1 MSEPRN
7 ILSMCVLCPGICVT
21 ECPVYMATHIRA
33 SAPNSLARVALKFM
47 KGSKDM
53 EDALWLCTGC
63 RSCEYACPMD
73 NRVWEAVRVLR
84 SRERISGTGA
94 SVERLTDNSKP
105 GLLVVSPSKP
115 NLNIVKILGKNYSLY
130 WVDSRVINEI
140 YWSGGDP
147 ELILNGI
154 EAILADDMD
163 ALTSLSLS
171 EKRLVSPLKILK
183 SLGVKRLL
191 GGNGYTL
198 HIPCKTPREY
208 RDDIIGDISQVL
220 GSPES
225 IIEGC
230 VAGGGGLPVKHPDL
244 AREIAMYTMRNTN
257 PGKPVVTFCSNA
269 KMLLRK
275 LGYQSLTLLDL
286 IEEAA
291 QR

>member
-1 MSEPRN
+1 MSETRK
-7 ILSMCVLCPGICVT
+7 ILDMCVLCPGICVT

-33 SAPNSLARVALKFM
+33 SAPNNLARIALKFIE
-47 KGSKDM
+47 GNKDM

-63 RSCEYACPMD
+63 RLCEYACPMG
-73 NRVWEAVRVLR
+73 NKVWEAVRVLR
-84 SRERISGTGA
+84 DQERVGSTGA
-94 SVERLTDNSKP
+94 SIERLTSNSKP

-115 NLNIVKILGKNYSLY
+115 NVNIVKTLEGDYSLY

-140 YWSGGDP
+140 YWSGGNP
-147 ELILNGI
+147 ELSLDGI

-163 ALTSLSLS
+163 ALTSLFPH
-171 EKRLVSPLKILK
+171 EKRLVSPLKVLK
-183 SLGVKRLL
+183 SLGVERLL
-191 GGNGYTL
+191 GDKGYTL

-208 RDDIIGDISQVL
+208 RDDVIGDISQVL

-225 IIEGC
+225 IVEGC

-244 AREIAMYTMRNTN
+244 AREVAMYTMRNTN

-269 KMLLRK
+269 KMLLRE

>member
-7 ILSMCVLCPGICVT
+7 TLSMCVLCPGICVT
-21 ECPVYMATHIRA
+21 ECPVYMATRIRA

-47 KGSKDM
+47 EGNKDM

-63 RSCEYACPMD
+63 RSCEYTCPMG

-115 NLNIVKILGKNYSLY
+115 NLNIVKILGRNYSLY

-163 ALTSLSLS
+163 ALTPLSLS
-171 EKRLVSPLKILK
+171 GKRLVSPLQILK
-183 SLGVKRLL
+183 SLGIKRLL
-191 GGNGYTL
+191 GDNGYTL

-208 RDDIIGDISQVL
+208 RDDIIGDISLVL

-225 IIEGC
+225 IVEGC
-230 VAGGGGLPVKHPDL
+230 VAGGGGLLVKHPDL

-257 PGKPVVTFCSNA
+257 PGKPVVTLCSNA
-269 KMLLRK
+269 KMLLRE

-286 IEEAA
+286 IEEAV

>member
-7 ILSMCVLCPGICVT
+7 ILEMCVLCPGICVT

-33 SAPNSLARVALKFM
+33 SAPNNLARIALKFM
-47 KGSKDM
+47 EGNRDM

-63 RSCEYACPMD
+63 RSCEYTCPMG
-73 NRVWEAVRVLR
+73 NRVWDAVRFLR
-84 SRERISGTGA
+84 GKERISGIGL
-94 SVERLTDNSKP
+94 SIERLTNDSKP

-115 NLNIVKILGKNYSLY
+115 NANIVKILSVDYSLY
-130 WVDSRVINEI
+130 WVDSKVINEI
-140 YWSGGDP
+140 YWSGGNP
-147 ELILNGI
+147 ELNLNGI

-163 ALTSLSLS
+163 ALTPLPLS
-171 EKRLVSPLKILK
+171 EKRLVSPLQVLK
-183 SLGVKRLL
+183 SLGFKRLL
-191 GGNGYTL
+191 GDNGYTL

-208 RDDIIGDISQVL
+208 RDDVMGDISLVL

-225 IIEGC
+225 IVEGC
-230 VAGGGGLPVKHPDL
+230 VAGGGLPVKHPDL

-257 PGKPVVTFCSNA
+257 PGKPVVTLCSNA
-269 KMLLRK
+269 KTLLWQ

-286 IEEAA
+286 LEEAV

>member
-1 MSEPRN
+1 MTEPRN
-7 ILSMCVLCPGICVT
+7 VLSMCVLCPGICVT

-33 SAPNSLARVALKFM
+33 SAPNNLARIALKFM
-47 KGSKDM
+47 EGSKDM

-63 RSCEYACPMD
+63 RSCEYACPMG
-73 NRVWEAVRVLR
+73 NKVWEAVRVLR
-84 SRERISGTGA
+84 GQEYISSTEA
-94 SVERLTDNSKP
+94 RVERLTNNSKP
-105 GLLVVSPSKP
+105 GLLVVSSSKP
-115 NLNIVKILGKNYSLY
+115 NVNIVKTLGGDYSLY
-130 WVDSRVINEI
+130 WVDSGVISET
-140 YWSGGDP
+140 YWSGRNP
-147 ELILNGI
+147 ILNLNGI
-154 EAILADDMD
+154 EFILADDMD
-163 ALTSLSLS
+163 ALTPLSLS

-183 SLGVKRLL
+183 SLGAKRLL
-191 GGNGYTL
+191 GDNGYTL

-208 RDDIIGDISQVL
+208 RDDIIGGISQVL

-225 IIEGC
+225 IVEGC

-257 PGKPVVTFCSNA
+257 PGRPVVTLCSNA

>member
-33 SAPNSLARVALKFM
+33 SAPNNLARIALKFM

-63 RSCEYACPMD
+63 RSCEYTCPMG

-84 SRERISGTGA
+84 SRERISGAGA

-105 GLLVVSPSKP
+105 GLLLVSPSKP
-115 NLNIVKILGKNYSLY
+115 NLNIVKILGRNYSLY

-147 ELILNGI
+147 ELILNDI
-154 EAILADDMD
+154 EAILANDMD
-163 ALTSLSLS
+163 ALTPLSLS
-171 EKRLVSPLKILK
+171 GKRLISPLQILK
-183 SLGVKRLL
+183 SLGIKHLL
-191 GGNGYTL
+191 EDNGYTL

-208 RDDIIGDISQVL
+208 RDNIIGDISLVL

-225 IIEGC
+225 IVEGC
-230 VAGGGGLPVKHPDL
+230 VAGGGGLPVKHQDL

-257 PGKPVVTFCSNA
+257 PGKPVVTLCSNA
-269 KMLLRK
+269 KMLLRE

-286 IEEAA
+286 IEEAV